1 MSTNNSPVLTPAEAR
16 RLKRISDRRGRKKPA
31 KVPARLTRTAA
42 FAPKRHGLNTD
53 SDFKRL
59 YVVPGHSVIQVAGRE
74 LGSQHRDAL
83 YAVFRLQ
90 RRETFIVDPESTWRR
105 RGFIAKSTWRELVRL
120 MGLTEHVN
128 NVATLVCVLEEIK
141 KVVVTAYE
149 GDPELLLEQY
159 NAGHLPR
166 GKGRMGNILHDI
178 AWEGVGLD
186 DHLTVTF
193 GDWTVE
199 AMLKARLVS
208 LNADVQFSL
217 KSDYAK
223 SFWPYIDGF
232 NSHTFV
238 DEAMLGHLTG
248 KDVAK
253 MPARE
258 KSFFRVACR
267 HAFDDMVRAG
277 GLVSWREEVRGVG
290 RNKTR
295 RYHYRH
301 SLERQM
307 ELDLLSV
314 PSSA

>member
-1 MSTNNSPVLTPAEAR
+1 MKPAEVR
-16 RLKRISDRRGRKKPA
+16 RLKRISERRGRKRPA

-42 FAPKRHGLNTD
+42 FAPKRHGLITD
-53 SDFKRL
+53 SDFRRL

-74 LGSQHRDAL
+74 LGSQHRDAM
-83 YAVFRLQ
+83 YAVFRLD
-90 RRETFIVDPESTWRR
+90 RKETFIVDPESAWRR
-105 RGFIAKSTWRELVRL
+105 RGFLAHASWRELVRL

-159 NAGHLPR
+159 NEGHLPK

-178 AWEGVGLD
+178 AWDGVGLD
-186 DHLTVTF
+186 DRVTITF

-248 KDVAK
+248 KDVGRTT
-253 MPARE
+253 ARE
-258 KSFFRVACR
+258 KSFFRSACR

-277 GLVSWREEVRGVG
+277 GLVNWREEVRGIG
-290 RNKTR
+290 RHKTR
-295 RYHYRH
+295 RYYYRH
-301 SLERQM
+301 ALERQM
-307 ELDLLSV
+307 ELDLLAAP
-314 PSSA
+314 PSA

>member
-1 MSTNNSPVLTPAEAR
+1 MKPNELPALSPAEAR
-16 RLKRISDRRGRKKPA
+16 RLKRISERRGRRTPA

-42 FAPKRHGLNTD
+42 FAPKRHGLNKD

-59 YVVPGHSVIQVAGRE
+59 YIVPGHSVIHVSGRE

-83 YAVFRLQ
+83 YAIFRL
-90 RRETFIVDPESTWRR
+90 RRKETLLVDPESTWRR
-105 RGFIAKSTWRELVRL
+105 RGFVAEANWRDIVRL
-120 MGLTEHVN
+120 MGVSEHVN
-128 NVATLVCVLEEIK
+128 NVATLICVLEEIK

-178 AWEGVGLD
+178 TWDGAGLD
-186 DHLTVTF
+186 DRVTVTF

-199 AMLKARLVS
+199 AMMKAKLVS
-208 LNADVQFSL
+208 LNADVQFAL
-217 KSDYAK
+217 RSDYAK

-238 DEAMLGHLTG
+238 DEVMLGHLTG
-248 KDVAK
+248 KDIGK
-253 MPARE
+253 MTARE
-258 KSFFRVACR
+258 KSFFRSACR
-267 HAFDDMVRAG
+267 QAFDDMIRAG
-277 GLVSWREEVRGVG
+277 GLTHWREEVRGVG

-301 SLERQM
+301 ALEQQM
-307 ELDLLSV
+307 ELDLLAA
-314 PSSA
+314 PKP